1 MRTIIFLLMSLVIP
15 INVFALLFGGAVLG
29 LVLIRGVTNLLL
41 QDCVVIVVVII
52 VVVIIVFV
60 IIVVVIIVVVI
71 IVAVITISILS
82 TSVMLNRKVVP

>member
-1 MRTIIFLLMSLVIP
+1 MFLVIP

-29 LVLIRGVTNLLL
+29 LVLICGVTNLLL
-41 QDCVVIVVVII
+41 QDCVD
-52 VVVIIVFV
+52 
-60 IIVVVIIVVVI
+60 IVVVI

>member
-1 MRTIIFLLMSLVIP
+1 MFLMIP

-29 LVLIRGVTNLLL
+29 LVLICGVTNLLL

-52 VVVIIVFV
+52 VVVF
-60 IIVVVIIVVVI
+60 
-71 IVAVITISILS
+71 ISILS

>member
-1 MRTIIFLLMSLVIP
+1 MFLMIP

-41 QDCVVIVVVII
+41 QDCVDIVVVII
-52 VVVIIVFV
+52 VA
-60 IIVVVIIVVVI
+60 VI

>member
-1 MRTIIFLLMSLVIP
+1 MFLVIP

-29 LVLIRGVTNLLL
+29 LVLICGVTNLLL
-41 QDCVVIVVVII
+41 QDCVVII
-52 VVVIIVFV
+52 VA
-60 IIVVVIIVVVI
+60 VI

>member
-1 MRTIIFLLMSLVIP
+1 MFLVIP

-29 LVLIRGVTNLLL
+29 LVLICGVTNLLL

-52 VVVIIVFV
+52 VVVIIVA
-60 IIVVVIIVVVI
+60 VI

>member
-1 MRTIIFLLMSLVIP
+1 MFLMIP

-41 QDCVVIVVVII
+41 QDCVFIVA
-52 VVVIIVFV
+52 
-60 IIVVVIIVVVI
+60 VIIVVVI

>member
-1 MRTIIFLLMSLVIP
+1 MFLVIP
-15 INVFALLFGGAVLG
+15 INIFALLFGGAVLG

-41 QDCVVIVVVII
+41 QDCVDIVVVII
-52 VVVIIVFV
+52 VVV

>member
-1 MRTIIFLLMSLVIP
+1 MIVMKVRTIIILLIFLVIP

-41 QDCVVIVVVII
+41 QDCVD
-52 VVVIIVFV
+52 
-60 IIVVVIIVVVI
+60 IVVVI

-82 TSVMLNRKVVP
+82 TSVMLNTKVVP

>member
-1 MRTIIFLLMSLVIP
+1 MKVRTIINLLIFLAIP

-29 LVLIRGVTNLLL
+29 LVLICGVTNLLL

-52 VVVIIVFV
+52 VVVIIVAV
-60 IIVVVIIVVVI
+60 IIVVVL
-71 IVAVITISILS
+71 TISILS

>member
-1 MRTIIFLLMSLVIP
+1 MFLMIP

-29 LVLIRGVTNLLL
+29 LVLICGVTNLLL

-52 VVVIIVFV
+52 VVVIIVAV
-60 IIVVVIIVVVI
+60 IF
-71 IVAVITISILS
+71 VAVVTISILS

>member
-1 MRTIIFLLMSLVIP
+1 MIP

-41 QDCVVIVVVII
+41 QDCVD
-52 VVVIIVFV
+52 
-60 IIVVVIIVVVI
+60 IVVVIIVVVI

-82 TSVMLNRKVVP
+82 TSVLLNRKVVP

>member
-1 MRTIIFLLMSLVIP
+1 MIITKVRTIIFLLMFLVIP

-41 QDCVVIVVVII
+41 QDCVDIVV
-52 VVVIIVFV
+52 V

>member
-1 MRTIIFLLMSLVIP
+1 MKVRTIIILLIFLVIP

-41 QDCVVIVVVII
+41 QDYVDIVVVIN
-52 VVVIIVFV
+52 V
-60 IIVVVIIVVVI
+60 
-71 IVAVITISILS
+71 VITISILS

>member
-1 MRTIIFLLMSLVIP
+1 MFLMIP
-15 INVFALLFGGAVLG
+15 INIFALLFGGAVLG

-41 QDCVVIVVVII
+41 QDCVD
-52 VVVIIVFV
+52 
-60 IIVVVIIVVVI
+60 IVVVI

>member
-1 MRTIIFLLMSLVIP
+1 MFLVIP

-41 QDCVVIVVVII
+41 QDYVDIVVVIN
-52 VVVIIVFV
+52 V
-60 IIVVVIIVVVI
+60 
-71 IVAVITISILS
+71 VITISILS

>member
-1 MRTIIFLLMSLVIP
+1 MFLVIP
-15 INVFALLFGGAVLG
+15 INIFALLFGGAVLG

-52 VVVIIVFV
+52 VVVIIVVV
-60 IIVVVIIVVVI
+60 IIVVVIIVAVIIVVVI

>member
-1 MRTIIFLLMSLVIP
+1 MFLVIP
-15 INVFALLFGGAVLG
+15 INIFALLFGGAVLG

-52 VVVIIVFV
+52 VVVIIVA
-60 IIVVVIIVVVI
+60 VIIVVVI

>member
-1 MRTIIFLLMSLVIP
+1 MFLVIP
-15 INVFALLFGGAVLG
+15 INIFALLFGGAVLG

-52 VVVIIVFV
+52 VVVIIVA
-60 IIVVVIIVVVI
+60 VI

>member
-1 MRTIIFLLMSLVIP
+1 MFLMIP

-52 VVVIIVFV
+52 V
-60 IIVVVIIVVVI
+60 
-71 IVAVITISILS
+71 AVITISILS

>member
-1 MRTIIFLLMSLVIP
+1 MFLVIP

-41 QDCVVIVVVII
+41 QDCVD
-52 VVVIIVFV
+52 
-60 IIVVVIIVVVI
+60 IVVVI

-82 TSVMLNRKVVP
+82 TSVMLNRNVVP

>member
-1 MRTIIFLLMSLVIP
+1 MIITKVRTIIFLLMFLVIP
-15 INVFALLFGGAVLG
+15 INIFALLFGGAVLG
-29 LVLIRGVTNLLL
+29 LVLICGVTNLLL

-52 VVVIIVFV
+52 VVV

>member
-1 MRTIIFLLMSLVIP
+1 MFLMIP

-29 LVLIRGVTNLLL
+29 LVLICGVTNLLL

-52 VVVIIVFV
+52 VVVL
-60 IIVVVIIVVVI
+60 
-71 IVAVITISILS
+71 TISILS

>member
-1 MRTIIFLLMSLVIP
+1 MIP

-29 LVLIRGVTNLLL
+29 LVLICGVTNLLL
-41 QDCVVIVVVII
+41 QDCVVII
-52 VVVIIVFV
+52 VA
-60 IIVVVIIVVVI
+60 VI

>member
-1 MRTIIFLLMSLVIP
+1 MFLMIP

-52 VVVIIVFV
+52 VVVI
-60 IIVVVIIVVVI
+60 
-71 IVAVITISILS
+71 TISILS
-82 TSVMLNRKVVP
+82 TIVLLNRKVVP

>member
-1 MRTIIFLLMSLVIP
+1 MIP

-29 LVLIRGVTNLLL
+29 LVLICGVTNLLL

-52 VVVIIVFV
+52 VVV

-82 TSVMLNRKVVP
+82 TSVMLNTKVVP